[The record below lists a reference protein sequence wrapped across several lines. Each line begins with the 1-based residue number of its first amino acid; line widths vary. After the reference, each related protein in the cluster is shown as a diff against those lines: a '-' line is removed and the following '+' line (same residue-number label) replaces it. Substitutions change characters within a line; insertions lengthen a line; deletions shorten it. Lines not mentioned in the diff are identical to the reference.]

1 MTRAYLEAE
10 YDGPDEAQ
18 REPMVSV
25 HDVMGAHVLQVNPLL
40 LQELQR
46 LVHVLQTVDPHP
58 PFGWLWLEAEEQ
70 RVR

>member
-1 MTRAYLEAE
+1 
-10 YDGPDEAQ
+10 
-18 REPMVSV
+18 MVSV
-25 HDVMGAHVLQVNPLL
+25 DDVVGAHVLQVNPLL